1 MRSLPPAR
9 VWATALLAAGLTLL
23 GGCSTPPTSATSGPT
38 GVSSP
43 GVEIDHV
50 DHHYMAAANFQRI
63 SEYFTGVENKSDRV
77 IERTDPKQRA
87 GYYFIVN
94 LAWHPGM
101 VLPAGTQA
109 ELDYISGDIPAP
121 RHAKFIFS
129 TATGTWPEICLGLT
143 GADWTDKSAQIVAYK
158 LTLED
163 AAGKVLAARQSFLWA
178 LPEKTDT
185 ATTTAAAAPAP
196 AKP

>member
-1 MRSLPPAR
+1 MHSLPPAR
-9 VWATALLAAGLTLL
+9 VWATAILAVGLALLS
-23 GGCSTPPTSATSGPT
+23 GCSTPPASATSGPM

-50 DHHYMAAANFQRI
+50 DHHYMAAANFRRI
-63 SEYFTGVENKSDRV
+63 SEYFTGVENKTGRV
-77 IERTDPKQRA
+77 IERTDPKERA

-94 LAWHPGM
+94 LTWHPGT
-101 VLPAGTQA
+101 VLPVGTQA
-109 ELDYISGDIPAP
+109 ELDYISSGNSTP
-121 RHAKFIFS
+121 RQAKFVFS

-143 GADWTDKSAQIVAYK
+143 GADWPDQNATIVAYK

-163 AAGKVLAARQSFLWA
+163 AAGKVLASRESFLWS
-178 LPEKTDT
+178 LPEKAEPAP
-185 ATTTAAAAPAP
+185 ATKAPAP